1 MQVQAMVLNIF
12 RVTETGTAGHAG
24 TQMGPD
30 YQRRFG
36 IRGAAYRRD
45 RYIEYAARRDSTDSC
60 RMDRSDFSHRA
71 PTPL

>member
-1 MQVQAMVLNIF
+1 MQVHAMVLNIF
-12 RVTETGTAGHAG
+12 RVTELVQPDMQA
-24 TQMGPD
+24 QMGPD

-45 RYIEYAARRDSTDSC
+45 RYIEYAGRRDSTDSC